1 MKSEIVKPFLEI
13 LKFIVDQGADINATV
28 QKLKKFRD
36 FDEEQRLQ
44 MDIREA

>member
-13 LKFIVDQGADINATV
+13 LKFIVEQGGDPNATV

-44 MDIREA
+44 ISIR